1 MGVDGWKR
9 VWLGVLPAIILV
21 SGCAVKRLDN
31 GVYHSSKGY
40 RVTTPSPQWLLVDDS
55 PADLELRHRSVSA
68 GMATHAVCEERTI
81 RRSSHILARQLL
93 VGIRDRSVIARGE
106 VDVAGRPAVRAVV
119 DGSLEGSEVR
129 IETVVVKD
137 DRCVYDFMYVAPVS
151 AFAATRPDFNRFVDS
166 FRTE

>member
-1 MGVDGWKR
+1 VLLAI
-9 VWLGVLPAIILV
+9 LGV
-21 SGCAVKRLDN
+21 SGCSVKRIES

-40 RVTTPSPQWLLVDDS
+40 RVAIPSPQWGPVDGS
-55 PADLELRHRSVSA
+55 PADLELRHRSASA
-68 GMATHAVCEERTI
+68 GMAAHAVCEERTT
-81 RRSSHILARQLL
+81 RHSSRILARQLL
-93 VGIRDRSVIARGE
+93 VGVRDRSVIERGE

-119 DGSLEGSEVR
+119 DGRLEGSEAKVR